1 MKAAAIITDGLEPIS
16 SKAER
21 PSPAVQKAGR
31 ERSRPEI
38 CGNVISYRRDD
49 SQPDGSIEL
58 CHDDDDVN
66 WARTAF
72 VFRPTDNLQQEHRVL
87 TMFILLLLKVS

>member
-21 PSPAVQKAGR
+21 PSPTKMGH
-31 ERSRPEI
+31 ERTQPEI

-49 SQPDGSIEL
+49 SQPDGSIEMMMMMWIGL
-58 CHDDDDVN
+58 IH
-66 WARTAF
+66 TGQI
-72 VFRPTDNLQQEHRVL
+72 TYSKYIGEH
-87 TMFILLLLKVS
+87 